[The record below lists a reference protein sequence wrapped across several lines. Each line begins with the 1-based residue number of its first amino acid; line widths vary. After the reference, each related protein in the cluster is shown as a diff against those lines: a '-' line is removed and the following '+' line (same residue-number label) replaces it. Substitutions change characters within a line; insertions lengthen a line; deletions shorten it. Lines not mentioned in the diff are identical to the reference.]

1 MRIAQIA
8 PPDESV
14 PPLLYGGTER
24 VVHWLTEEL
33 VKRGHDVTLFATAD
47 SKTSAR
53 LVPTRSKSLRL
64 DPNVSWYTPHYI
76 KIIGQLMDSLD
87 GFDIIHSHFDIYT
100 FPIAQHNKDKRIV
113 MTCHGRLDTPDL
125 HPLYWYYRTVPLVSI
140 SNSQRQPMPWANWV
154 ATVYHGLPLENYPM
168 GDGSGGYLA
177 FLGRI
182 SPEKRPDLAIEV
194 AKRVGI
200 PLKIAAKI
208 DNADRRYYET
218 KIAPLMD
225 HPLVEYIGEIDDS
238 QKPEFLGK
246 AIALLMPVDWPEP
259 FGLVAIEA
267 MACGTP
273 VIARPMGALPEIV
286 RDGVTGYL
294 ALSVEKLARAVE
306 RIHLINRTDC
316 REHVAQRFS
325 VQRMAR
331 DYERVYE
338 TLISKMPT
346 KIIRPAA

>member
-33 VKRGHDVTLFATAD
+33 VRRGHDVTLFATAD
-47 SKTSAR
+47 SKTKAR
-53 LVPTRSKSLRL
+53 LVPTRHKALRL
-64 DPNVSWYTPHYI
+64 DPNVSLYAPHYI
-76 KIIGQLMDSLD
+76 NIIGQVMDVID
-87 GFDIIHSHFDIYT
+87 EFDIIHSHLDIYT
-100 FPIAQHNKDKRIV
+100 FPIAHHNRHKVV
-113 MTCHGRLDTPDL
+113 MTCHGRLDIPDI
-125 HPLYWYYRTVPLVSI
+125 HPLFWRYRTVPLVSI
-140 SNSQRQPMPWANWV
+140 SYSQRKPMPWANWI
-154 ATVYHGLPLENYPM
+154 ATVYHGLPIEDYPM

-194 AKRVGI
+194 AKKVGI

-208 DNADRRYYET
+208 DNADREYYEA

-273 VIARPMGALPEIV
+273 VVARPMGALPEIV
-286 RDGVTGYL
+286 SDGVTGYL
-294 ALSVEKLARAVE
+294 ALSVEELAKAVE
-306 RIHLINRTDC
+306 KIHLINRSDC
-316 REHVAQRFS
+316 REHVAQRFN

-338 TLISKMPT
+338 TLISKVP
-346 KIIRPAA
+346 KRVIKPAA